1 MGYWIVV
8 VDDEPIEL
16 KNARNLLGEEDM
28 RVSCLRSGADL
39 LKFME
44 SNSPDLI
51 LLDVLMPGMDGF
63 ETFHALRE
71 LEEKKGLSPT
81 PVFFLTGDNDVD
93 TERRGLK
100 DGASDFIRK
109 PIDKE
114 ILVSRIGNTIENNK
128 TIEKLKEK
136 ASYDKLT
143 GFLNKSSG
151 SEKVAD
157 MCRTCTGTMMIL
169 DLDNFK
175 LINDIYGHDMGD
187 QVLIAFSNIARHNIR
202 SEDIVSRIG
211 GDEFLAFFVNLSSR
225 TALNALAD
233 RLNAQLISSCLE
245 LMGEEFDLPIGISI
259 GAVFVPQFSRDY
271 SVLFRC
277 ADATMYRVKQNGKHG
292 VKIYDED
299 QPEDIPQ
306 SSDLREDLAR
316 INKVLEERND
326 ADGAMVIGKDAFILN
341 YRFAVR
347 FLRRYKKG
355 AAKVLFLLSSENPE
369 ENVSELTGSFMELLR
384 SHLRKSDAI
393 VQIKSDQV
401 LVFLPVITEPEVK
414 TVAQRLEAD
423 SISEVS
429 RTLHLDFISEYISF
443 E

>member
-1 MGYWIVV
+1 MSYWIVV

-16 KNARNLLGEEDM
+16 KNARNLLGEEGM

-44 SNSPDLI
+44 HNSPDLI
-51 LLDVLMPGMDGF
+51 LLDVLMPDMDGF

-71 LEEKKGLSPT
+71 LEARKGSGIT

-114 ILVSRIGNTIENNK
+114 ILVSRIGKTVESNK
-128 TIEKLKEK
+128 TIEKLMEK
-136 ASYDKLT
+136 ASFDKLT

-151 SEKVAD
+151 SEKVAE
-157 MCRTCTGTMMIL
+157 MCRTLNGTMMIL

-175 LINDIYGHDMGD
+175 LVNDIYGHEMGD
-187 QVLIAFSNIARHNIR
+187 QVLIAFSDIFKNNIR
-202 SEDIVSRIG
+202 SEDVICRIG

-225 TALNALAD
+225 TAIKALAD

-245 LMGEEFDLPIGISI
+245 LMGDDFDLPIGISI
-259 GAVFVPQFSRDY
+259 GAVFIPKYSRDY
-271 SVLFRC
+271 SILFRC
-277 ADATMYRVKQNGKHG
+277 ADSAMYRVKQNGKHG
-292 VKIYDED
+292 VRIYEED
-299 QPEDIPQ
+299 QPDDLLQ
-306 SSDLREDLAR
+306 TSDLNEDMAR

-326 ADGAMVIGKDAFILN
+326 SDGAMVISKDAFVLN
-341 YRFAVR
+341 YRFAIR
-347 FLRRYKKG
+347 FLKRYQKN
-355 AAKVLFLLSSENPE
+355 AAKVLFLLSSDNSE
-369 ENVSELTGSFMELLR
+369 ENVSELTTAFVELLR
-384 SHLRKSDAI
+384 KHLRKSDSI

-401 LVFLPVITEPEVK
+401 LVFLPVISAQEVE
-414 TVAQRLEAD
+414 TVAHRLQTN
-423 SISEVS
+423 SLSEVS
-429 RTLHLDFISEYISF
+429 NTLHLEYISDYISF